1 MTRYLGLCKI
11 LKEKIKDFAA
21 INANIS
27 SLLDTVLAHFY
38 IAFSANGVP
47 YYNGRRN
54 KIALASFL
62 FIIRYL
68 CKLEFHISSFGRA
81 LVEGD
86 V

>member
-1 MTRYLGLCKI
+1 MIWEAEFDYFLKALLNLPKKMTRYLGLCKI

-47 YYNGRRN
+47 YYNDRRN
-54 KIALASFL
+54 KIAWGSF
-62 FIIRYL
+62 
-68 CKLEFHISSFGRA
+68 
-81 LVEGD
+81 
-86 V
+86 